1 MSISEREVCKLGKAQ
16 DTISAQQHH
25 DNMQRHR
32 IATRYYASKYVLE
45 DEVTWRC
52 VLLGEMI
59 LQHRKHNQRMLESRE
74 ARARG

>member
-1 MSISEREVCKLGKAQ
+1 MSISEREVRKLGKAQ
-16 DTISAQQHH
+16 DTISAQQHYN
-25 DNMQRHR
+25 NMQRHR

-45 DEVTWRC
+45 DEVTCRC
-52 VLLGEMI
+52 VLLDDII